1 MVEKEQNEIETRRQF
16 LVKCGGTLCSLALAA
31 SVAPFIE
38 ACEVS
43 KVIEGNVP
51 DTLVVDVSS
60 LDADGKALAR
70 FALLTGTR
78 CSACH
83 VNPQGGGQRT
93 ELGWS
98 YLNQIGAFNPESVG
112 IPKTPDDATNSYWDG
127 IVSFGLD
134 TRFEDAR
141 LGTPIDTA
149 PSVPRY
155 FIPMQF
161 SPYISIT

>member
-1 MVEKEQNEIETRRQF
+1 MRRVCGHRSGYFCKRVVAGTGTILITLMVWTAQTQ
-16 LVKCGGTLCSLALAA
+16 AL
-31 SVAPFIE
+31 P
-38 ACEVS
+38 
-43 KVIEGNVP
+43 
-51 DTLVVDVSS
+51 
-60 LDADGKALAR
+60 R

-134 TRFEDAR
+134 ARFEDAR
-141 LGTPIDTA
+141 LGTPVDTA